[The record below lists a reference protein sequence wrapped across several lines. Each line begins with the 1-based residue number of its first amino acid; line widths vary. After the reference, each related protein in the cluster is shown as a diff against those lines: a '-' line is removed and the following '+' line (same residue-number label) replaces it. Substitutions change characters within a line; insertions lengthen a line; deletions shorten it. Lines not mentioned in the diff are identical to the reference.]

1 MLDNWSDYWNKEAK
15 KSDNLL
21 ITYDTIISL
30 KEYCFYNTIIEPKF
44 DYYNKYLRLDLFK
57 LYKEPARIRILLNR
71 KEKNFVDWLAR
82 DENSKILMHKELD
95 NVLKYTHSDE
105 FYHISSFAIGL
116 KKFMINDFVNRITIM
131 IDFEDTKGV
140 SLLCK
145 LYSEYQDKIKLVNF
159 NEVNFL
165 DQIKKHDVIIT
176 DCTDILDNNIESIKG
191 KTVCFPFT
199 GYNFI
204 IDEKT
209 MVMSKKM
216 LLSKDKFEFKSVLY
230 SFNLGFID
238 LFKITNAMYE
248 RINF

>member
-1 MLDNWSDYWNKEAK
+1 MLEDWSEYWNKDAQ

-30 KEYCFYNTIIEPKF
+30 KEYCFYNNIIEPKF

-71 KEKNFVDWLAR
+71 KEKNFIDWLAR
-82 DENSKILMHKELD
+82 NDDAKQLMHEELD
-95 NVLKYTHSDE
+95 NLLKYTHSED

-116 KKFMINDFVNRITIM
+116 KKFMINDFVNKITIM
-131 IDFEDTKGV
+131 IDFKDTKGV

-145 LYSEYQDKIKLVNF
+145 LYSEYQDKIKLVDYNRESFF
-159 NEVNFL
+159 N
-165 DQIKKHDVIIT
+165 QIKKHDVIIT
-176 DCTDILDNNIESIKG
+176 DNTDIIDENIEFIKG
-191 KTVCFPFT
+191 KTISIPYT
-199 GYNFI
+199 GYNFT
-204 IDEKT
+204 IDEKNI
-209 MVMSKKM
+209 

-230 SFNLGFID
+230 SFNIGFIE

-248 RINF
+248 QIDS